1 MSEWIKIP
9 QVGVILNPRQKR
21 TQKMLAQGLSMAQIS
36 HITSTSLDVVEDDI
50 CTIHAADFMNQK
62 LEGKMNDTK
71 IKRTRWSDDE
81 IAQLIAFRQM
91 GATSKEIAEKLGRT
105 RGTVDIKLHELRK
118 SGALA
123 EPDETEM
130 PERVEQV
137 DEPIVMTEEHTA
149 GVPEAVLNAVEDKI
163 TELQQMVRDNTKRAE
178 SLLKYNDAFIAIIG
192 VLEAWLKDVQ
202 NKSTEK

>member
-1 MSEWIKIP
+1 MSGWIKVP

-36 HITSTSLDVVEDDI
+36 RITSTSLDVVEDDI
-50 CTIHAADFMNQK
+50 CSIHAADFMNQK

-81 IAQLIAFRQM
+81 ISQLIAFHQM

-105 RGTVDIKLHELRK
+105 RGTVDVKLHELRK

-123 EPDETEM
+123 GPNGMEM
-130 PERVEQV
+130 PEQVEQIAESAASPDVVRKAVQYRIV
-137 DEPIVMTEEHTA
+137 DIDEECNTLRKKISELTEERGA
-149 GVPEAVLNAVEDKI
+149 
-163 TELQQMVRDNTKRAE
+163 
-178 SLLKYNDAFIAIIG
+178 
-192 VLEAWLKDVQ
+192 LEAWLKEVQ